1 MSPPSSPSDSL
12 PLLQF
17 RSAKV
22 IHEPRGTF
30 WTSVFALVG
39 TMMGAGALSLPS
51 TMAQANVVPDIVLF
65 LFMAVIAAAACNACV
80 ATSEHTGKHSFESMA
95 AVMFGPWRQ
104 WFVRVLTL
112 VLLFGIQ
119 AVFFVVSLDLL
130 HPFVAT
136 YVSRLVLG
144 AVLTAVTIP
153 LCLVETMYALRYT
166 NAIVVGC
173 MLYIF
178 VVVGIRAA
186 MVGSWPEQVTDVT
199 TTSAKGLLY
208 ALPIQALSFGCQINS
223 VRIYGELKDK
233 TQMTH
238 VNAWTMV
245 LGFVLYVAFSVLG
258 FICFQGFPPADILTG
273 FPTDDWLVNSVRLV
287 LGSCVILKIP
297 LIFQPFMQVLE
308 AIALPTSVSEG
319 GDGRPFRVSA
329 TIVSLIGAFAMA
341 VTFKDLS
348 VLMGFVGATG
358 DIMLNFA
365 VPGNNI
371 LPCCSNGQILHI
383 YYDRDVFDRSGDKD
397 QRQTI
402 KVAREFPANH
412 GHCHGHFEL
421 DRVTRLIILAT
432 VHNHGKYLFSPRTT
446 SHIQKSR

>member
-245 LGFVLYVAFSVLG
+245 LGISSRGYLNRIPHRRLACEQRSPCLGQLCDFENPAHLSTVHAGIGSHCAAYV
-258 FICFQGFPPADILTG
+258 C
-273 FPTDDWLVNSVRLV
+273 VRR
-287 LGSCVILKIP
+287 GRR
-297 LIFQPFMQVLE
+297 
-308 AIALPTSVSEG
+308 TSVSSECDDRVADWSVCDG
-319 GDGRPFRVSA
+319 GDV
-329 TIVSLIGAFAMA
+329 
-341 VTFKDLS
+341 
-348 VLMGFVGATG
+348 
-358 DIMLNFA
+358 
-365 VPGNNI
+365 
-371 LPCCSNGQILHI
+371 
-383 YYDRDVFDRSGDKD
+383 
-397 QRQTI
+397 
-402 KVAREFPANH
+402 
-412 GHCHGHFEL
+412 
-421 DRVTRLIILAT
+421 
-432 VHNHGKYLFSPRTT
+432 
-446 SHIQKSR
+446 